1 MQDRLRRD
9 TVSTTEAPHARGFHK
24 RHAADLAPDRAGET
38 FGSPSTKL
46 VEPAGILPSHTVP
59 AGLAAV
65 IILARFAT

>member
-38 FGSPSTKL
+38 FGSQARNSL
-46 VEPAGILPSHTVP
+46 SQPASSQHTRCRPALP
-59 AGLAAV
+59 
-65 IILARFAT
+65 R